1 MYPVVDVF
9 YAAACRAEQV
19 PVAAGQVVVYLHGIA
34 QVGVYVLCLGGLPEG
49 GCGGKEGEGLFDG
62 VFHGVVL
69 GGWGRETGWRAFR
82 LPWGRERVGSKC
94 PPYGKRCCAYRFGF
108 GTNAAR

>member
-62 VFHGVVL
+62 VFHCVVL
-69 GGWGRETGWRAFR
+69 GGWGTGDGMEGFQAAFGQGRVGTCCPRVCFR
-82 LPWGRERVGSKC
+82 LSPK
-94 PPYGKRCCAYRFGF
+94 
-108 GTNAAR
+108 AA